1 MTGGEGLKLRPW
13 IPAAVVGV
21 CMVAAAVAGYPL
33 VLVAA
38 LAFLALLWVSNALQ
52 ATGHGNLFVF
62 AANAVRRMRKGDPAS

>member
-1 MTGGEGLKLRPW
+1 LRLRPW

-33 VLVAA
+33 ILVLVLAA
-38 LAFLALLWVSNALQ
+38 LMLLWVSNALQ

-62 AANAVRRMRKGDPAS
+62 AANAVRRRR